1 MSFPKNFLR
10 GASISAF
17 QAEGAKLEDGK
28 GLTVADLRCE
38 EVMKRFHTADTTVAS
53 DFYHHYHEDIKLMK
67 ECSLKSFCFSISWAI
82 IFPNGNGQI
91 KQKGID
97 FYDDVINKLIRNDI
111 VPIVTL
117 FHFDLPQ
124 ALIDQYKGFVSR

>member
-1 MSFPKNFLR
+1 MSFPKNFLWR
-10 GASISAF
+10 ASISVF

-28 GLTVADLRCE
+28 GLTVADLRCQE
-38 EVMKRFHTADTTVAS
+38 FMKRLHTADTTVAS

-67 ECSLKSFCFSISWAI
+67 ECGLKSFRFSISLAR

-91 KQKGID
+91 NQKGID
-97 FYDDVINKLIRNDI
+97 FYNDVINELIRNDI

-117 FHFDLPQ
+117 FRFDLTQ
-124 ALIDQYKGFVSR
+124 GLIDC